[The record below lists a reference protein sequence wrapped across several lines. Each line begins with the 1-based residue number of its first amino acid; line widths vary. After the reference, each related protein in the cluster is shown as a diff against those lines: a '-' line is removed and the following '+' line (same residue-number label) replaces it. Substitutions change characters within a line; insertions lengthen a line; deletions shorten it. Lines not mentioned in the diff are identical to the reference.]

1 MTIKTAIM
9 PSKSAA
15 AHDSKKYYLKFLST
29 ENGENQ
35 LNFYSHFMLHW
46 KRRQN
51 ISWLFQPKIQKS
63 IDFLS
68 QLLPYG
74 LIFSTHFLPI
84 PANFRLYRK
93 EAHAIIYLRVG
104 ISWLQS
110 DTYLRR
116 FRKKPPFIL
125 LIFVLPLL
133 HRPYPAGSFPRSL
146 PWTFPKYRFW

>member
-1 MTIKTAIM
+1 MALMTVKTAIM

-74 LIFSTHFLPI
+74 LIFSTVTIHTHASFYHVISYWGVNYNRFCTQNAKRQAFWRMI
-84 PANFRLYRK
+84 PTTLARVWKVTFNLNFSY
-93 EAHAIIYLRVG
+93 Y
-104 ISWLQS
+104 
-110 DTYLRR
+110 Y
-116 FRKKPPFIL
+116 KPVIDL
-125 LIFVLPLL
+125 L
-133 HRPYPAGSFPRSL
+133 G
-146 PWTFPKYRFW
+146 KYRYNKP